1 MQPALFS
8 FNVAP
13 YLKNDWMPTLN
24 LSSQYQ
30 KLAYLEVIGIT
41 PLVAV
46 RAAGEQL
53 VPLRVLVKSP
63 ATQTVVNRDMN
74 RASGHSESNSASPS
88 PLYVPDAKKDAVS
101 ALSSARSILQGAAS
115 AAPDSVPQENSVA
128 ASHGSLRSRESGL
141 ESLPAT
147 PKVDQGRSAQ
157 YASISDTDSYRVE
170 EVESPQNPGRDITPD
185 PQESSGIVSDQD
197 LPASIQLPSR
207 FSVLM
212 CTSHHL
218 TVIALEPTLMPDH
231 WNLIR
236 NIALAS
242 NPPQL
247 EVKESRSLPAML
259 EFRWPIPGIAP
270 GADQGA
276 AAQSALSGFLTKQ
289 IDTSSRFI
297 VLGDQAAHAAEI
309 YLGQLEASRILKAA
323 TLDDMLKNSNAK
335 RDLWREMR
343 ARGFA

>member
-1 MQPALFS
+1 
-8 FNVAP
+8 
-13 YLKNDWMPTLN
+13 MPTLN

-74 RASGHSESNSASPS
+74 RAPRHSDSNSAAPS
-88 PLYVPDAKKDAVS
+88 PVYSPDVQKDAVS
-101 ALSSARSILQGAAS
+101 ALSRARSLLQGATS
-115 AAPDSVPQENSVA
+115 AAPASVPQENSA
-128 ASHGSLRSRESGL
+128 EASHDSPLSRESGL

-147 PKVDQGRSAQ
+147 PKADQSGSGQ
-157 YASISDTDSYRVE
+157 YTSTPDIDSYRVE
-170 EVESPQNPGRDITPD
+170 EVENPQNPRRDLTPY
-185 PQESSGIVSDQD
+185 PQENSGIVSDQD
-197 LPASIQLPSR
+197 LPASIQLPAR
-207 FSVLM
+207 FSVLVCNSYNLM
-212 CTSHHL
+212 
-218 TVIALEPTLMPDH
+218 VIALEPTLMPEH

-247 EVKESRSLPAML
+247 EVNEPQSPPAML
-259 EFRWPIPGIAP
+259 EFHWPIPGIAP

-276 AAQSALSGFLTKQ
+276 AAQSALSGFLAKHTY
-289 IDTSSRFI
+289 TSSRFI
-297 VLGDQAAHAAEI
+297 VLGDQAAHAAEL
-309 YLGQLEASRILKAA
+309 YLSQLEASTILKAA